1 MRLEMKIALFLLSL
15 SVFSVTFTNVVVGAV
30 STASVLVQKVTEAT
44 LESIPA
50 ADVKSVDS
58 NVNDAIAKR
67 DAVRLR
73 GLLDDGFLL
82 TNTFGDVY
90 DKAKFL
96 RACCGG
102 QAVSKILLLG
112 STESQVK
119 TYGDTAVVASR
130 TEMRFTKDNQEQKL
144 SWRSTRMYVRTGGRW
159 KLAAEQRTSS
169 R

>member
-1 MRLEMKIALFLLSL
+1 MRLEMKIALFMLSL
-15 SVFSVTFTNVVVGAV
+15 SVFSVAFINVVVEAV
-30 STASVLVQKVTEAT
+30 PTESVLVQKVTEAT

-90 DKAKFL
+90 
-96 RACCGG
+96 G

-112 STESQVK
+112 STGSQVK

-130 TEMRFTKDNQEQKL
+130 TEMRFTKENQEQKL
-144 SWRSTRMYVRTGGRW
+144 AWRSTRMYVRSGGRW
-159 KLAAEQRTSS
+159 KLAAEQRTSV

>member
-1 MRLEMKIALFLLSL
+1 MKIALLMLSL
-15 SVFSVTFTNVVVGAV
+15 SIFSVAFIDVVEAV
-30 STASVLVQKVTEAT
+30 SSVQKVTEAK

-50 ADVKSVDS
+50 ADVNSVDS
-58 NVNDAIAKR
+58 KVNDAIAKR

-96 RACCGG
+96 HACCAG

-119 TYGDTAVVASR
+119 TYADIAVVASR

-144 SWRSTRMYVRTGGRW
+144 TWRSTRMYVRSGGRW

>member
-1 MRLEMKIALFLLSL
+1 MRLEMKIALFVLSL
-15 SVFSVTFTNVVVGAV
+15 SIFSVAFIDIIEAV
-30 STASVLVQKVTEAT
+30 STESVVEKRAEAT
-44 LESIPA
+44 LESMLA
-50 ADVKSVDS
+50 ADVNSVDS
-58 NVNDAIAKR
+58 KVNDAIAKR

-82 TNTFGDVY
+82 TNTLGDVY

-96 RACCGG
+96 HACCAG

-144 SWRSTRMYVRTGGRW
+144 AWRSTRTYVRSGGRW